1 VKYPVVELVKFAQR
15 LLAATG
21 LDEDKA
27 ATVAELLVRA
37 DAMGHTTHGLAQLG
51 DYLAELESGRMATTG
66 VARVICDR
74 GATVVWDGRRL
85 PGVWLTSKAMEL
97 AIARARQYGVC
108 AVSIRRSHHIAC
120 LASFLPDAIDA
131 GMMAILASSDPSDA
145 MVAPYGGTQA
155 VFTPDPIAVAIP
167 TEDRPILVDMSSSIT
182 TVGMSARLRR
192 NGQRFPGQWA
202 IDASGV
208 PTNDPDI
215 LKGNPPGTL
224 LPVGGTDH
232 GHKGYGLA
240 LMVEALTQGLSG
252 YGRAD
257 NETGWGA
264 SVFLQVLDPQAFA
277 GFTSFTRQTTWIARA
292 CIGSPPAKGDQPV
305 RLPGSNAV
313 AGYETARIEGVDVAA
328 EILDGLRDFAEKC
341 TIAPP
346 RPSASGGQAI

>member
-1 VKYPVVELVKFAQR
+1 VKYPVVELIGFARR
-15 LLAATG
+15 LLVAAG
-21 LDEDKA
+21 LEEDKA

-37 DAMGHTTHGLAQLG
+37 DAMGHTTHGLAQLA
-51 DYLAELESGRMATTG
+51 DYLAEIESGRMATTG

-74 GATVVWDGRRL
+74 GATVVWDGQRL

-97 AIARARQYGVC
+97 AIVRARQYGLC

-145 MVAPYGGTQA
+145 MVAPYGGTQP

-167 TEDRPILVDMSSSIT
+167 TEDTPILVDMSSSIT

-192 NGQRFPGQWA
+192 KGQRFPGQWA

-208 PTNDPDI
+208 PTNDPNI
-215 LKGNPPGTL
+215 LNRNPPGTL

-277 GFTSFTRQTTWIARA
+277 GFAGFTRQMTWIARA
-292 CIGSPPAKGDQPV
+292 CSGSPPAKADRPV

-313 AGYETARIEGVDVAA
+313 AGRERARLYGVTVAP
-328 EILDGLRDFAEKC
+328 EILDGLCEFAQKFS
-341 TIAPP
+341 IAPP
-346 RPSASGGQAI
+346 RPSS